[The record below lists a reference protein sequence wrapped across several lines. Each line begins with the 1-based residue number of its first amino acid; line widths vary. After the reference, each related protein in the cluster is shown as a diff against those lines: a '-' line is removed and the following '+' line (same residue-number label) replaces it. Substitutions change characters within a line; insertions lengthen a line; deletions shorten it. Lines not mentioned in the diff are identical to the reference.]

1 MLIVN
6 FLNVIIGEEF
16 LVFIFLKDYKCIY
29 LNFYMNEILF
39 ISMYIYLFIFIFL
52 YLFCLI

>member
-1 MLIVN
+1 MLIVI
-6 FLNVIIGEEF
+6 FLNVIISEEF

-29 LNFYMNEILF
+29 LNFYMNEILI

-52 YLFCLI
+52 CLFCLI